1 MGRKSCKKQQKR
13 QQPQQ
18 RKRWWSR
25 VPTQFGPPN
34 WAAEQEQW
42 RAEGAPMCEAC
53 GEFGHDRE
61 DCPYGDPQY
70 EEAWNQ
76 GLVGD
81 AAEWFWAVDHT
92 QVSSMPRSEEPEC
105 PPLKPAPAE
114 EECLLIPPPSPE
126 EISWEAILRT
136 VEASCWCPICGERGH
151 SPLNCPLPPEECL
164 LSLLCFVWGRCQPF
178 MAAGNTV
185 AGAAQRGAIGHK
197 EGGEGRR
204 PPPPQPRPPPLCHSP
219 APGGWFPQP
228 GLPDTQAPCLDLWWL
243 GLTPRSQHHQAQ
255 EVAWSPAPLP
265 LVAQTSLHSRLG
277 SHLCLG
283 LQPTARLPALLTPH
297 PLRLGPLSPGLGPAR
312 KAPDYGLTLPQGWER
327 KDNRGLEG
335 G

>member
-18 RKRWWSR
+18 QQLCKRWWSR
-25 VPTQFGPPN
+25 VPSQLGPPD

-42 RAEGAPMCEAC
+42 RAEGAPMCGAC

-81 AAEWFWAVDHT
+81 AAEWFWAVDQTRPSPAH
-92 QVSSMPRSEEPEC
+92 QREEPERPQPKKREPERPQTKRGKPEC

-136 VEASCWCPICGERGH
+136 VEASCWCPICRERGH
-151 SPLNCPLPPEECL
+151 SPLNCPLPPVRDMWYPPTPAEGEFL
-164 LSLLCFVWGRCQPF
+164 LV
-178 MAAGNTV
+178 
-185 AGAAQRGAIGHK
+185 
-197 EGGEGRR
+197 
-204 PPPPQPRPPPLCHSP
+204 PPPPPAAFSARRGGSPAAFSARRGGSPAAFSARRGPLPAEGKFLLVPPPPAEGACLLVPPPSP
-219 APGGWFPQP
+219 PPAEG
-228 GLPDTQAPCLDLWWL
+228 ACL
-243 GLTPRSQHHQAQ
+243 
-255 EVAWSPAPLP
+255 
-265 LVAQTSLHSRLG
+265 LVSRL
-277 SHLCLG
+277 
-283 LQPTARLPALLTPH
+283 LP
-297 PLRLGPLSPGLGPAR
+297 
-312 KAPDYGLTLPQGWER
+312 
-327 KDNRGLEG
+327 EG
-335 G
+335 AIP